1 MTALVL
7 ALILLLVLS
16 GVFSSMETSLAT
28 LNKAK
33 IKAIFGLKKLKIFR
47 DWLIRPSSVFSTI
60 LIGNNFVNIAFSS
73 ILSFSIITALVADGV
88 STEVSSLLA
97 IVATSALIL
106 FFGEILPKNI
116 ATTYPRK
123 VSETFGG
130 FLNFIGFILTPFTEL
145 ITAVSNRIVG
155 FKAVSADLRIDRF
168 DISELSMTIVHA
180 DVGALPGTGG
190 VDAFSKSISKVL
202 SMSQMTVG
210 RIMTPR
216 KEIEGID
223 LNMDWEKIRER
234 IIESGISRFPSY
246 YGSLK
251 NLAGILYTREIC
263 NALILER
270 TIDLKQYVH
279 KPFYID
285 ESDNALNAYRK
296 MVKNRVHIAV
306 VVNEKFKIRGI
317 ITMEDLLEEIFGPIL
332 DEYDLKPK

>member
-7 ALILLLVLS
+7 IILLILS
-16 GVFSSMETSLAT
+16 GFFSSMETSLAT

-33 IKAIFGLKKLKIFR
+33 IKAILGLKKLKIFR
-47 DWLIRPSSVFSTI
+47 DWLLRPSSVFSTI

-73 ILSFSIITALVADGV
+73 ILSFSIITALVSDGV
-88 STEVSSLLA
+88 SKEVSSLLA
-97 IVATSALIL
+97 LVATSALIL

-123 VSETFGG
+123 VSENLGG
-130 FLNFIGFILTPFTEL
+130 FLNFVGFILHPFTEL

-155 FKAVSADLRIDRF
+155 AEAVSADLRIDRV
-168 DISELSMTIVHA
+168 DISELSMTIAHT
-180 DVGALPGTGG
+180 DVGILPGTGG
-190 VDAFSKSISKVL
+190 EDAFSKSISKVL

-210 RIMTPR
+210 KIMTPK

-223 LNMDWEKIRER
+223 LNVDWEKIRER
-234 IIESGISRFPSY
+234 IIESGISRFPAY
-246 YGSLK
+246 YGGLK
-251 NLAGILYTREIC
+251 NLAGVLYTREIC
-263 NALILER
+263 NALILEK
-270 TIDLKQYVH
+270 TVDLKQYVH
-279 KPFYID
+279 KTFYID

-332 DEYDLKPK
+332 DEYDLKQE